1 MTAYNMI
8 ACLETSAEGQLFAV
22 KVSVQVP
29 PVLRIR
35 LPKLDIIAGDL
46 NLFRFIRLTPD
57 VFHVSGNHNR
67 FALRT
72 ICINSAC
79 CNLIFFAVA
88 ARKHDRSGGNALFYR
103 FGNDGFIRGI
113 IQCYGKFD
121 RSIVNSRVC
130 PREIDDA
137 CSPGKHTVAR
147 RSSFRICF
155 QIRNLFTII
164 VGSNCRGAA
173 AAVFSDCDKL
183 KFYIVLLVFKRF
195 DVVNAVIVC
204 ANHDLFAVR
213 QRCINL
219 VLINIIKA
227 VEIPCCD
234 HVVRRI
240 RIAYRKVCR
249 LCRRMART
257 VSQADLAD
265 VHLIIF
271 NRNLLF
277 RIERQTNC
285 RNLLARVFGQVNGS
299 GLPSVGL
306 GPCARDCDVLNLFRR
321 IFEDQSEL
329 HFRAVRCRRFLISDL
344 HFRGCR
350 NVKLRFVEPY
360 KIFCFQ
366 IARNNQRA
374 AAVIC
379 ADLCI
384 IKRAS
389 IVFLTIVEV
398 KA

>member
-1 MTAYNMI
+1 
-8 ACLETSAEGQLFAV
+8 
-22 KVSVQVP
+22 
-29 PVLRIR
+29 
-35 LPKLDIIAGDL
+35 
-46 NLFRFIRLTPD
+46 
-57 VFHVSGNHNR
+57 
-67 FALRT
+67 
-72 ICINSAC
+72 
-79 CNLIFFAVA
+79 
-88 ARKHDRSGGNALFYR
+88 
-103 FGNDGFIRGI
+103 
-113 IQCYGKFD
+113 
-121 RSIVNSRVC
+121 
-130 PREIDDA
+130 
-137 CSPGKHTVAR
+137 
-147 RSSFRICF
+147 
-155 QIRNLFTII
+155 
-164 VGSNCRGAA
+164 
-173 AAVFSDCDKL
+173 
-183 KFYIVLLVFKRF
+183 
-195 DVVNAVIVC
+195 
-204 ANHDLFAVR
+204 
-213 QRCINL
+213 
-219 VLINIIKA
+219 
-227 VEIPCCD
+227 
-234 HVVRRI
+234 
-240 RIAYRKVCR
+240 
-249 LCRRMART
+249 MART

-329 HFRAVRCRRFLISDL
+329 HFRAVGCRRFLISNL

-350 NVKLRFVEPY
+350 NIKLRFVEPY